1 MSIEPQRKCIPFWLK
16 SWQEGPDPKHV
27 HEMPRGHNYLL
38 QLVLLVLDHSRLPY
52 KMSYDRQAVQKRSV
66 ADGVLRGTDDGCL
79 SCWKQMVTFP
89 LPAARRRC
97 YDGKS
102 LRLGKTFFDRKKRVK
117 EGRNGTLRQT
127 HRGRNSGLGGIS
139 C

>member
-1 MSIEPQRKCIPFWLK
+1 
-16 SWQEGPDPKHV
+16 
-27 HEMPRGHNYLL
+27 MPSGHNYLL
-38 QLVLLVLDHSRLPY
+38 LLVLLVLDHSRLPY

-79 SCWKQMVTFP
+79 SCWKQMVTFL

-117 EGRNGTLRQT
+117 ERMGEMGHFGRLIGVETVGWEELAANAKLIFVHMRWT
-127 HRGRNSGLGGIS
+127 S
-139 C
+139 